1 MEIICPRCAKVQEI
15 MPEDLI
21 GRCLICQECHYVFL
35 WKDFVTNKEPR
46 RTNKKAPKSAQ
57 SDPLS
62 K

>member
-1 MEIICPRCAKVQEI
+1 MDIICPRCYKVQEI

-21 GRCLICQECHYVFL
+21 GRCLICQKCHYVFI
-35 WKDFVTNKEPR
+35 WKDVVAQKELR

-57 SDPLS
+57 SYPFS